1 MQTPLGALVPSRHSY
16 LQSFLL
22 LGGLLLESLEGR
34 ASEDT
39 VQRRWAWPSGL
50 RHCQLGSVCSSED
63 HFLHSLLLCSVR
75 CCHYVGSAGFA
86 PAWGCP
92 WYLAVKFRR
101 RKKPQISLFSFSCLL
116 LRYRQNLS
124 PHKHCARVHIHSFK
138 LSFSRES
145 LMRSKRSALVEAG
158 AKGQESL
165 IFGSLKCSL
174 PSLLRL
180 QNLKNIL
187 KSSSYHSG
195 FINRNGI
202 TWKQREASI
211 YSSSYYII
219 AILKL
224 PEPPL
229 NVCLSV

>member
-1 MQTPLGALVPSRHSY
+1 MQTPLGALVSSRHSY

-50 RHCQLGSVCSSED
+50 RHWPAGKCLQLRGP
-63 HFLHSLLLCSVR
+63 LPPQLLLCSVR

-101 RKKPQISLFSFSCLL
+101 RKNHKFVFIFMPTECQC
-116 LRYRQNLS
+116 RQNLS
-124 PHKHCARVHIHSFK
+124 PHKHCARVHTHSFR

-180 QNLKNIL
+180 
-187 KSSSYHSG
+187 
-195 FINRNGI
+195 
-202 TWKQREASI
+202 
-211 YSSSYYII
+211 
-219 AILKL
+219 
-224 PEPPL
+224 
-229 NVCLSV
+229 